1 MKVEINRAGN
11 LIVAPESRVEEYA
24 LKQWAEA
31 NEDEI
36 PSTMMVLADRTIP
49 IDQAEQAFAE
59 QDGFE

>member
-24 LKQWAEA
+24 LEQWAAA
-31 NEDEI
+31 NEAEI
-36 PSTMMVLADRTIP
+36 PSTMMVLIDRTVP